1 MERETGQTRY
11 LTDAPCVGGTLR
23 TVPEDFRVEEV
34 PTPVAPVRDEGKYTL
49 ATVEATNWETH
60 ALAKALARAVDVR
73 PERVHFSGTK
83 DRRAVTVQRFAIPAP
98 EEDVEAVD
106 VPRVTILETAR
117 SDRAPKLGELH
128 GNRFVLRLRSLDV
141 PLDVARDRAQAVL
154 DVLDEVGVPNYY
166 GVQRFGTVRPVS
178 HVVGRRILAGDLQG
192 AVQSYLADTHP
203 REPDRTRKP
212 RERFRAE
219 PDPQAALAYFPHS
232 LGHERAM
239 LRHLADEP
247 GDWAGALETLPRNLL
262 QMLVYAHQSLLFNL
276 ILSRRLEDPD
286 LDLVEPAPGDIVLP
300 ADEHGVA
307 DDEEPTAVTERNRR
321 IVARTCARDRGL
333 VSGVVFG
340 HSVPLADGAM
350 GTIEREV
357 VDEDGLEAG
366 DYRVEAF
373 PGIDAAGTRRAL
385 RAPVRDPGLEAGED
399 ERGPFLELRFF
410 LPKGAYATCLLREV
424 MKADD
429 VRSY

>member
-11 LTDAPCVGGTLR
+11 LTDAPGVGGTLR
-23 TVPEDFRVEEV
+23 TVAEDFRVEEV

-60 ALAKALARAVDVR
+60 ALAKALGRAVDVR

-98 EEDVEAVD
+98 EEAVEAID
-106 VPRVTILETAR
+106 VPRVTIGETAR

-128 GNRFVLRLRSLDV
+128 GNRFVIRLRGFEV
-141 PLDVARDRAQAVL
+141 PLEEARDRAEAVL

-178 HVVGRRILAGDLQG
+178 HVVGRRVLAGDLQG
-192 AVQSYLADTHP
+192 AVQTYLAATHS
-203 REPDRTRKP
+203 REPHRTREP
-212 RERFRAE
+212 RERFRKE
-219 PDPQAALAYFPHS
+219 PDPEAALSYFPRS
-232 LGHERAM
+232 LGHERSM
-239 LRHLADEP
+239 LRHLVEEP

-262 QMLVYAHQSLLFNL
+262 QMLVYAHQSYLFNRA
-276 ILSRRLEDPD
+276 LSRRLEAD
-286 LDLVEPAPGDIVLP
+286 LGLVEPEVGDVVLP

-307 DDEEPTAVTERNRR
+307 DDESPTTVTERNRR
-321 IVARTCARDRGL
+321 IVTRTCRRDRGL

-340 HSVPLADGAM
+340 HSVDPAGGPM
-350 GTIEREV
+350 GEIERTVLE
-357 VDEDGLEAG
+357 EDGLVAG
-366 DYRVEAF
+366 DYQVEAF
-373 PGIDAAGTRRAL
+373 PDVDAPGTRRAL
-385 RAPVRDPGLEAGED
+385 RAPVTDLEVENAGD
-399 ERGPFLELRFF
+399 ERGGFLELRFF

-424 MKADD
+424 MKAED
-429 VRSY
+429 VRAY